1 MASDIYRLKTEIEE
15 AYPSDEPPWK
25 AYGRIQLKT
34 GVDLGSIGENDTVS
48 DDEYEAVRKAAEEI
62 TGEEFEK
69 RAGGGEGESELAD
82 SFLDRVLGWFR

>member
-48 DDEYEAVRKAAEEI
+48 
-62 TGEEFEK
+62 
-69 RAGGGEGESELAD
+69 
-82 SFLDRVLGWFR
+82 